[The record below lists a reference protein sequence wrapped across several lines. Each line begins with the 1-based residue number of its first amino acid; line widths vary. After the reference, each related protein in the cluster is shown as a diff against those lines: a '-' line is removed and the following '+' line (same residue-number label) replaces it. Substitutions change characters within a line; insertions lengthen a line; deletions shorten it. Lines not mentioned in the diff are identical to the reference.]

1 MQRRG
6 DRLLPQLLGSALVHL
21 GVGLV
26 VLLVDRFWPETT
38 TPLLQPEDVIH
49 ATAVTRLPK
58 QTTRMPEKATRTPDP
73 PAPEAAPTP
82 APPPPPTGA
91 PEAPPPPPRSSDM
104 VLQKESA
111 QPKKGAP
118 EAAPAPKDRSA
129 DREALLREQ
138 RKAALLRDASA
149 AIGPEDRV
157 ATDPNGVDPS
167 EATIGSGVGAPMDPA
182 LSRYIESIRAAVIP
196 NWTPLPSVVAAHPE
210 YQVVVQVSVSAD
222 GSLGPP
228 KVVKSSGDAGFDR
241 SATNALLKTGR
252 IPPPPARYQATAA
265 RGVQFVLYAKDKQ

>member
-1 MQRRG
+1 MLHRD
-6 DRLLPQLLGSALVHL
+6 DRLLPQVVGSALAHGAVA
-21 GVGLV
+21 LV
-26 VLLVDRFWPETT
+26 VVAVDLLWPESS
-38 TPLLQPEDVIH
+38 TPLLQPENVIQ

-58 QTTRMPEKATRTPDP
+58 QTTRMTEKATRTPDP
-73 PAPEAAPTP
+73 PPPEAAPVP
-82 APPPPPTGA
+82 VPPPPPAGA

-104 VLQKESA
+104 ALQKESA

-118 EAAPAPKDRSA
+118 EQAPAPQDSTA

-138 RKAALLRDASA
+138 RKAALLRDATA
-149 AIGPEDRV
+149 AIGTEDRV

-167 EATIGSGVGAPMDPA
+167 EATIGSGVGAPLDPA

-196 NWTPLPSVVAAHPE
+196 NWTPLPSMVAAHPE